1 MSDSEALL
9 IFSDDW
15 ARACALVLNQGEG
28 YRAAA
33 ATWEAII
40 VLTMTEVA
48 PKGGERRVLLDLFQ
62 GACRAARAGNAD
74 DETGAHYVMSG
85 SELAWRQ
92 VLTGTVPPLMAIMT
106 GKIRLAKGNLMELL
120 PYVSAARELVMAA
133 AKVPTSNRES

>member
-1 MSDSEALL
+1 VSAPE

-15 ARACALVLNQGEG
+15 ARACARVLNDGAG

-33 ATWEAII
+33 ATWEAVI

-48 PKGGERRVLLDLFQ
+48 PDGGERRVMLDLFQ
-62 GACRAARAGNAD
+62 GACRVARAGNAE
-74 DETGAHYVMSG
+74 DETEARYVMSG
-85 SELAWRQ
+85 TELAWRQ

-120 PYVSAARELVMAA
+120 PYVNAAKELVLAA
-133 AKVPTSNRES
+133 ALVPTTQTDS